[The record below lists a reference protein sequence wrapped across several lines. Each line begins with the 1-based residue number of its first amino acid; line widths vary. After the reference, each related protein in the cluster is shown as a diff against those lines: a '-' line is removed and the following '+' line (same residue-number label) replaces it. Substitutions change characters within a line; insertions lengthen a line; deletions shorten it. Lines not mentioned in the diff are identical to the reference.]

1 LVVDTDI
8 PIVPR
13 NVALQFPRSVPRHWA
28 ADPVLTRIL
37 DAFSL
42 LFPAGEQFFI
52 RSVQCYRER
61 ITSPELRRQ
70 VKNFACQEAR
80 HSNTHAAYN
89 AHLADQGL
97 TLAWV
102 ERSLQVRLALASAY
116 LSDVQRLAI
125 TAAGEHLTA
134 TMAVGLLAS
143 MDDHLAC
150 ADLRMRALYLW
161 HAVEEVE
168 HKAVAWDVYEQVARG
183 SWGRRIW
190 SQLWL
195 TILLSLNVALVAA
208 FLLWHDGLLFDP
220 GTWRRSGR
228 NLCGRRGFFTRMVRP
243 YLLGFRPGFHP
254 SKTRPP
260 RGFVE
265 FVDAY
270 RGRPDVLAA
279 SAATM
284 ATLA

>member
-1 LVVDTDI
+1 MVDTDI
-8 PIVPR
+8 AIVPR

-28 ADPVLTRIL
+28 GDPVLTRIL

-134 TMAVGLLAS
+134 TMAAGLLAS

-183 SWGRRIW
+183 SWGRR
-190 SQLWL
+190 
-195 TILLSLNVALVAA
+195 T
-208 FLLWHDGLLFDP
+208 G
-220 GTWRRSGR
+220 RSSG
-228 NLCGRRGFFTRMVRP
+228 
-243 YLLGFRPGFHP
+243 
-254 SKTRPP
+254 
-260 RGFVE
+260 
-265 FVDAY
+265 
-270 RGRPDVLAA
+270 
-279 SAATM
+279 
-284 ATLA
+284 